1 MKNKMDNNE
10 LNRIADLIWMKLNCS
25 ENLHKNRAD
34 QTELI
39 KPALIEL
46 SSDSMKVGR
55 TQILNHLKDE
65 IKGLESS

>member
-1 MKNKMDNNE
+1 MDSSE
-10 LNRIADLIWMKLNCS
+10 LNRISEWIVTDLEGREDITVPQKI
-25 ENLHKNRAD
+25 
-34 QTELI
+34 ELI